1 MGDISELKQFL
12 YKNPWIGEV
21 LTDQAVVLPRDKG
34 KVPYLV
40 DGICCETSYAINT
53 KIEAERLYDFVL
65 KLQPLPDLAKQQ
77 VRKIQDFIA
86 DIENLNSQKREIE
99 EKIHLKYVEIEIF
112 GLNTRALS
120 RVIEERSKKSKK
132 QQEDDD
138 QVNLYKQALG
148 MV

>member
-1 MGDISELKQFL
+1 M

-40 DGICCETSYAINT
+40 DGICCETSYAIHT
-53 KIEAERLYDFVL
+53 KNMAERIYDFVL
-65 KLQPLPDLAKQQ
+65 KLQPLSEPVKQQ
-77 VRKIQDFIA
+77 VQKIQDFIA
-86 DIENLNSQKREIE
+86 DVEKLNSQKREIE
-99 EKIHLKYVEIEIF
+99 EKIYFKYIEIEIF

-120 RVIEERSKKSKK
+120 RIIEERSKKSKK
-132 QQEDDD
+132 QQEDDR
-138 QVNLYKQALG
+138 QVDLYKQALG